1 MEKLCESDY
10 QNVYRIKDGVLLII
24 NKFEYMSFPNDA
36 YPHVY
41 SRKRILKQYA
51 KGCQSE
57 LKKLTVDFTHPY
69 EGWVLPKDSVV
80 YGSRP
85 VQIVPE
91 SKWDYQ
97 VKTTG
102 TSLSGNRFEMI
113 ELLSMIDK
121 VISESGG
128 KYGNEMQSKG
138 QSN

>member
-1 MEKLCESDY
+1 MIEKLCESDY

-36 YPHVY
+36 YPHIY
-41 SRKRILKQYA
+41 KSDNKRMWKQYA
-51 KGCQSE
+51 KGCQPE
-57 LKKLTVDFTHPY
+57 LRELTIDYTSKY
-69 EGWVLPKDSVV
+69 NGWFLPKGSII

-97 VKTTG
+97 IKTTG

-113 ELLSMIDK
+113 ELLSMIDE

-138 QSN
+138 